1 MTSLIFNAVVRALQP
16 LLLFFSV
23 FLLLSGHHEPG
34 GGFTGGL
41 VAASAFVL
49 YAAANSPAAARQ
61 ALRIPLTKLMG
72 VGLLCSIA
80 SGLVAVVEGKPF
92 LTSVWLEIGAG
103 GLGSLELGTPLL
115 FDLGVYLVV
124 MGVTLT
130 FILTLAEE

>member
-16 LLLFFSV
+16 LLLFFSA

-49 YAAANSPAAARQ
+49 HAIANDPASARR
-61 ALRIPLTKLMG
+61 ALRVPLTTLIG
-72 VGLLCSIA
+72 GGLLFSLT
-80 SGLVAVVEGKPF
+80 SGLIAVVKGRPF
-92 LTSVWLEIGAG
+92 LSSMWLKIGAG
-103 GLGSLELGTPLL
+103 GLGDLELGTPLL

-130 FILTLAEE
+130 FVLSLAEE

>member
-1 MTSLIFNAVVRALQP
+1 MTSLIYNAVVRALQP
-16 LLLFFSV
+16 LLLLFSV

-49 YAAANSPAAARQ
+49 HAVANGPAAARR
-61 ALRIPLTKLMG
+61 AVRVPLPSLIG
-72 VGLLCSIA
+72 VGLLCGLA
-80 SGLVAVVEGKPF
+80 SGLVAVARDKPF
-92 LTSVWLEIGAG
+92 LTGLWLKLGWG
-103 GLGSLELGTPLL
+103 GLGAMELGTPLL

-130 FILTLAEE
+130 FIFSLAEE

>member
-49 YAAANSPAAARQ
+49 HATANDPASARR
-61 ALRIPLTKLMG
+61 ALRVPLTKLIG
-72 VGLLCSIA
+72 VGLLCSIS
-80 SGLVAVVEGKPF
+80 SGLVAVVRGKPF
-92 LTSVWLEIGAG
+92 LTSVWLKIGAG
-103 GLGSLELGTPLL
+103 GLGIVELGTPLL

-130 FILTLAEE
+130 FVLSLAEE